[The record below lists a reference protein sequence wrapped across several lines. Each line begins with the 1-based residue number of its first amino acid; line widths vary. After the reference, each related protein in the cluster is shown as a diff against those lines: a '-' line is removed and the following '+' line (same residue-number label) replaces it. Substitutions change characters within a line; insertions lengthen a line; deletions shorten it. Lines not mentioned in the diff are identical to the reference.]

1 VTTTDLTPRPIL
13 DCAHKMGAE
22 VFACATSRGQT
33 YVAAR
38 WRKDYVVWAWDG
50 LGFVSGQ
57 YCPTEPEALDR
68 LRARL
73 EPVSTALAW
82 ADLSPA
88 AKQAACGIVCTA
100 VEGGVN
106 YWAAVEHYRWRHFN
120 ADGTDTDPE
129 GRIMFSEDTHAI
141 LRDTEDEDGEPMR
154 LDGPAIVRGLAKLAD
169 GSVRGCSP
177 SSEPSWARA
186 LQMVLAGEDPD
197 LDAGDA
203 DCIAQAALLGEIVY
217 G

>member
-1 VTTTDLTPRPIL
+1 MQTKTDYTTFDNQ
-13 DCAHKMGAE
+13 DW
-22 VFACATSRGQT
+22 AT
-33 YVAAR
+33 
-38 WRKDYVVWAWDG
+38 
-50 LGFVSGQ
+50 L
-57 YCPTEPEALDR
+57 P
-68 LRARL
+68 
-73 EPVSTALAW
+73 
-82 ADLSPA
+82 PA
-88 AKQAACGIVCTA
+88 VRREACGIVCTA

-141 LRDTEDEDGEPMR
+141 LRDTEDEDGEPLR
-154 LDGPAIVRGLAKLAD
+154 LDGPAIVRGLAKLAS
-169 GSVRGCSP
+169 GSVRCCPP
-177 SSEPSWARA
+177 SAEGSWIGA
-186 LQMVLAGEDPD
+186 LGRLLAGSDELD

>member
-1 VTTTDLTPRPIL
+1 MQTKTDYTTFDNH
-13 DCAHKMGAE
+13 DW
-22 VFACATSRGQT
+22 AT
-33 YVAAR
+33 
-38 WRKDYVVWAWDG
+38 
-50 LGFVSGQ
+50 
-57 YCPTEPEALDR
+57 
-68 LRARL
+68 
-73 EPVSTALAW
+73 
-82 ADLSPA
+82 LSHA

-100 VEGGVN
+100 VEGGIN
-106 YWAAVEHYRWRHFN
+106 YWADVEDYKWVVLGG
-120 ADGTDTDPE
+120 AGDDDGGLLFRD
-129 GRIMFSEDTHAI
+129 DTHAL
-141 LRDTEDEDGEPMR
+141 LRDSERTEDDEGSQQPMR
-154 LDGPAIVRGLAKLAD
+154 LDGPAVVRGLAKLAD